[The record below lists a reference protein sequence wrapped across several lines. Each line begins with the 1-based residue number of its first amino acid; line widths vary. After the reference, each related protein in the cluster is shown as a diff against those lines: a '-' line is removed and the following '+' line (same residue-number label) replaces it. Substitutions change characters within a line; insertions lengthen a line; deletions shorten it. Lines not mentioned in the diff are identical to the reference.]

1 MIASGFPGRPLKNMA
16 NAFKNMAFI
25 WQKRFENMAFIWH
38 PFFHVKQ
45 QNKIF
50 IYSSDTCQI
59 LLRIGENH
67 FGKENRKIEL
77 IPMWELILMKTNASR
92 NIF

>member
-38 PFFHVKQ
+38 PFFRVKQ
-45 QNKIF
+45 
-50 IYSSDTCQI
+50 
-59 LLRIGENH
+59 
-67 FGKENRKIEL
+67 
-77 IPMWELILMKTNASR
+77 
-92 NIF
+92 